1 VRRRPAIGAIYNP
14 RQGQVK
20 NGEIGVFR
28 GFCRELPLFARG
40 GTDIY
45 RVVESATEPP
55 ASKPAMRAVLDIVL
69 IVLDLYVWLLIASA
83 ILSWLI
89 AFNVVNTRNQFV
101 ASVAEFLYRITEPLL
116 APIRSFM
123 PNLGGLDI
131 SPIILILIIMFIQ
144 RVITYY
150 IYPSVF

>member
-1 VRRRPAIGAIYNP
+1 
-14 RQGQVK
+14 
-20 NGEIGVFR
+20 
-28 GFCRELPLFARG
+28 
-40 GTDIY
+40 
-45 RVVESATEPP
+45 
-55 ASKPAMRAVLDIVL
+55 MRAILDIVL
-69 IVLDLYVWLLIASA
+69 IILDLYVWLLIASA

-116 APIRSFM
+116 RPIRNFM

-150 IYPSVF
+150 IYTAVF

>member
-1 VRRRPAIGAIYNP
+1 
-14 RQGQVK
+14 
-20 NGEIGVFR
+20 
-28 GFCRELPLFARG
+28 
-40 GTDIY
+40 
-45 RVVESATEPP
+45 
-55 ASKPAMRAVLDIVL
+55 MRAVLDIVL
-69 IVLDLYVWLLIASA
+69 IVLDLYIWLLIASA

-101 ASVAEFLYRITEPLL
+101 SAVAEFLYRITEPVL
-116 APIRSFM
+116 APIRAFM
-123 PNLGGLDI
+123 PSLGGLDI

>member
-1 VRRRPAIGAIYNP
+1 
-14 RQGQVK
+14 
-20 NGEIGVFR
+20 
-28 GFCRELPLFARG
+28 
-40 GTDIY
+40 
-45 RVVESATEPP
+45 
-55 ASKPAMRAVLDIVL
+55 MRAILDIVL
-69 IVLDLYVWLLIASA
+69 IILDLYVWLLIASA
-83 ILSWLI
+83 ILSSLI

-116 APIRSFM
+116 RPIRNFM

-150 IYPSVF
+150 IYPAVF